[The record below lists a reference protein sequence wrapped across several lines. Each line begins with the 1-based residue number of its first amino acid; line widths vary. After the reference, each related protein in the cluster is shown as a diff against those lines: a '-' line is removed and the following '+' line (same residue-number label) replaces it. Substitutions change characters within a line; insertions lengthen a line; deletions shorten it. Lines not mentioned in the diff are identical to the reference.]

1 MLQVMCEVFFP
12 ASENVPQHL
21 TSSVQSRLLNTR
33 LMSQCQNHM
42 NSQPPVEGGG
52 SAGSSKVGSA
62 RVCQYYL
69 D

>member
-1 MLQVMCEVFFP
+1 MCEVFFP
-12 ASENVPQHL
+12 ASENVPRHL
-21 TSSVQSRLLNTR
+21 TSSVQSRMLNTR
-33 LMSQCQNHM
+33 LTAQCQNHV